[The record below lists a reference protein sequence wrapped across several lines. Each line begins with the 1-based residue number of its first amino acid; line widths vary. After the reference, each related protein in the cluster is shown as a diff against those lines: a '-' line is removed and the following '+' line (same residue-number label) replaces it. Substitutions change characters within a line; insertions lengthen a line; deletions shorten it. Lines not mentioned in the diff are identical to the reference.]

1 MFPIKVRLGADCRR
15 SRPCEC
21 RPFPRL
27 HIPDVKPV
35 RLDETLAEPGCHC
48 HRPLFS
54 DVADVRRLALSGAA
68 CSSSFDATAISPSL
82 TVAGALRHSVIPSLP
97 MM

>member
-27 HIPDVKPV
+27 HKPDAKPV

-48 HRPLFS
+48 RRPLFS
-54 DVADVRRLALSGAA
+54 DVADVRQHLLAEQ
-68 CSSSFDATAISPSL
+68 FQRFHQR
-82 TVAGALRHSVIPSLP
+82 AGVFRARGLEG
-97 MM
+97 